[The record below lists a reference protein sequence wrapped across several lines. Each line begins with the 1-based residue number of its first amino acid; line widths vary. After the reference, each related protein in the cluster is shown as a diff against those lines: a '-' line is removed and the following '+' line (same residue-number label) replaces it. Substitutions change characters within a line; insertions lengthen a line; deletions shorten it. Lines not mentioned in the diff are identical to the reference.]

1 MGPDGLI
8 YAVVVADVQILG
20 PPPLD

>member
-8 YAVVVADVQILG
+8 LHATRWCL
-20 PPPLD
+20 